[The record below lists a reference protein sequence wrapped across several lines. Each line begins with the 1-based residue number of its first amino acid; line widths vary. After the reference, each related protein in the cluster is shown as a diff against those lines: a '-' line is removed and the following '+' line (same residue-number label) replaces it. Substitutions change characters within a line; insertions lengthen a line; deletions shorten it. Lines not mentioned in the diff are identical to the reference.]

1 MKQDNLETVV
11 EAFTEKTSILDRNA
25 SFDYC
30 FNYFKTT
37 ENITK
42 DIEKSCL
49 TLGFYLASWGM
60 YRGSSFMLQKSVK
73 QLEKTVRYIAELDAS
88 FWNIDVDTYKEG
100 KNIDNIIEV
109 YEGIKKNL
117 MPKDK
122 DRAHLTLIT
131 KIMLG
136 VFGCVPAYDT
146 YFTKTFKSLS
156 NNECGFSSFDKKSL
170 EYIYEFYIQNQEDI
184 DKLSKKIKTLDFV
197 EEKKTDI
204 MYPKAKIIDMYGF
217 NSSFK

>member
-11 EAFTEKTSILDRNA
+11 ENFTEKTNFLDRNA

-30 FNYFKTT
+30 FNYFQTK
-37 ENITK
+37 NITK

-49 TLGFYLASWGM
+49 VLGFYLASWGM

-73 QLEKTVRYIAELDAS
+73 QLEKTVRYIAELDAN
-88 FWNIDVDTYKEG
+88 FCNIDVDTYKEG

-122 DRAHLTLIT
+122 
-131 KIMLG
+131 
-136 VFGCVPAYDT
+136 
-146 YFTKTFKSLS
+146 
-156 NNECGFSSFDKKSL
+156 NNR
-170 EYIYEFYIQNQEDI
+170 Y
-184 DKLSKKIKTLDFV
+184 V
-197 EEKKTDI
+197 WV
-204 MYPKAKIIDMYGF
+204 
-217 NSSFK
+217 

>member
-1 MKQDNLETVV
+1 
-11 EAFTEKTSILDRNA
+11 
-25 SFDYC
+25 
-30 FNYFKTT
+30 
-37 ENITK
+37 
-42 DIEKSCL
+42 
-49 TLGFYLASWGM
+49 
-60 YRGSSFMLQKSVK
+60 MLQKSVK

-88 FWNIDVDTYKEG
+88 FWNIDVDTYKES

-122 DRAHLTLIT
+122 DTAHLTLVT

-156 NNECGFSSFDKKSL
+156 NNECSFSSFNKKSL

-184 DKLSKKIKTLDFV
+184 DKLSKKIKTLYFV
-197 EEKKTDI
+197 EEKKTEI